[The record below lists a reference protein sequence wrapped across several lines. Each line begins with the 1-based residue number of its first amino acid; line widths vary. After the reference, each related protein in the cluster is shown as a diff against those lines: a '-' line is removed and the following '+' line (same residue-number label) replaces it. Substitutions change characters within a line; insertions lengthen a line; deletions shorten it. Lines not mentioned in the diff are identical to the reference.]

1 MHFSILTQDEVIED
15 KSMWL
20 RIWILRFNP
29 IVTFLSVVI
38 IWGFIGG
45 CIADPVT
52 ADGYLKK
59 GKVSL
64 SPIVLFRD
72 VVNRAD
78 ANFKKDMCLS

>member
-29 IVTFLSVVI
+29 IVTFLAVVI

-45 CIADPVT
+45 CIADPVM
-52 ADGYLKK
+52 ADGNFKK
-59 GKVSL
+59 AKVSL
-64 SPIVLFRD
+64 PRLYNSE
-72 VVNRAD
+72 
-78 ANFKKDMCLS
+78 MW